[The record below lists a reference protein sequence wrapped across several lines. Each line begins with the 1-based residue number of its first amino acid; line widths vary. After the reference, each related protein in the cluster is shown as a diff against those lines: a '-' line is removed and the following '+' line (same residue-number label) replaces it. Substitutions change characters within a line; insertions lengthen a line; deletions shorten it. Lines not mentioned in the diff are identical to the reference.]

1 MAREKL
7 VLAIGSLST
16 STPSQS
22 KIASTRSVRLVA
34 RHGDAITAARV
45 RPVVPHGAV
54 LNTAIVPEGDRVR
67 APAEAALE
75 QRTLHVLVEIVQDGV
90 AFVAWHANQRTGE
103 SAIEIQCLLARHRMR
118 ANYWML
124 GARILGFVGDAIVGI
139 EATIDLLAVVDGAH
153 ALEILLHAL

>member
-1 MAREKL
+1 FSRKSSGSLRPSSASHTSTQDFSDRPINRRSTSPGDQSSPCARTAREKL

-34 RHGDAITAARV
+34 RHGDAIAAARV

-90 AFVAWHANQRTGE
+90 AFVARHASKRTGE
-103 SAIEIQCLLARHRMR
+103 AAIDIQCLLACH
-118 ANYWML
+118 
-124 GARILGFVGDAIVGI
+124 
-139 EATIDLLAVVDGAH
+139 
-153 ALEILLHAL
+153 